1 MKAFLLAAGLGTRLR
16 PLTDKIPKC
25 LVTIKGKPLLQIWLE
40 LCQIHGVTEILIN
53 THYLPHKVKEYF
65 EVNDYKLL
73 VNKREIKKIQGLNTS
88 ACDLSTYTSN
98 HMKVVLSYET
108 ELLGSAGTLIANR
121 EFVDDEKE
129 FFILYSD
136 NLTNANLTELIRFHR
151 SHGELFT
158 MGLFKTDK
166 PTSCGIAELDEDGR
180 VTSFE
185 EKPKRP
191 KTNLAAAGVYVASPK
206 IFEFF
211 QADQREKVNSPLDLG
226 FNILP
231 KLIGKMYGY
240 VIRDYLLDIG
250 DMESYEKAQKDWF
263 TISNI
268 GKGEAS

>member
-25 LVTIKGKPLLQIWLE
+25 LVPINGKPLLQIWLE

-53 THYLPHKVKEYF
+53 THHLPHKVQEYF
-65 EVNDYKLL
+65 EVNGYKLL
-73 VNKREIKKIQGLNTS
+73 VNKRDKKIQGPNSSTYY
-88 ACDLSTYTSN
+88 LSTYNSD
-98 HMKVVLSYET
+98 HMKVVLSYEI
-108 ELLGSAGTLIANR
+108 ELLGSAGTLLVNR
-121 EFVDDEKE
+121 EFVDNEKE

-136 NLTNANLTELIRFHR
+136 NLTNFNLTELIRFHR
-151 SHGELFT
+151 SHGKLFT

-166 PTSCGIAELDEDGR
+166 PTFCGIAELDEDGR

-191 KTNLAAAGVYVASPK
+191 KTNFAAAGVYVASPK

-211 QADQREKVNSPLDLG
+211 QDDQREELSLPIDLG
-226 FNILP
+226 FHILP
-231 KLIGKMYGY
+231 KLIGQIYGF
-240 VIRDYLLDIG
+240 VIKDYLLDIG
-250 DMESYEKAQKDWF
+250 DMESYKKAQKDWL

-268 GKGEAS
+268 GKGGAS